1 MKHIKKL
8 LLRTLAL
15 VGAEAAAVIA
25 GGSLLGVNAWTAA
38 ATAGIAAGIT
48 VWASLGR
55 AYYKDGKLTTQE
67 EDQAF
72 TGTDKKDN

>member
-1 MKHIKKL
+1 MKHLKKL

-55 AYYKDGKLTTQE
+55 AYYKDGKLTADE
-67 EDQAF
+67 EDKAF
-72 TGTDKKDN
+72 TTDKDKN

>member
-1 MKHIKKL
+1 MNHLKKL
-8 LLRTLAL
+8 ILRTLAL

-38 ATAGIAAGIT
+38 ATAGIAAAIT

-55 AYYKDGKLTTQE
+55 AYYKDGKLTAE
-67 EDQAF
+67 EENTAF
-72 TGTDKKDN
+72 NSADKKDK